1 MKKLLLLSFFA
12 LAAFALKAQKTV
24 YDANAEA
31 RAVGSFNAIQLSN
44 AFSVV
49 ITQGAEE
56 GLAVSASNADEI
68 QNIKTKVEGGVLK
81 IWYDNDKKWNRN
93 NSKLRAYISV
103 KTLDAIKAG
112 GACDV
117 KIEGTLNAQDL
128 RIDLSGASDVSGKL
142 NVSGNLKVN
151 LNGASD
157 LAISGMADNMSI
169 DASGASEVKA
179 YDFAVSNCSVEA
191 SGASS
196 VQVTVDK
203 ELSAQLSGA
212 SSVRYKGT
220 AIIKDIKTSGA
231 SSIARKS

>member
-1 MKKLLLLSFFA
+1 MKKLLLFTFFA
-12 LAAFALKAQKTV
+12 LAAVALNAQKTV

-31 RAVGSFNAIQLSN
+31 RAVGSFSAIQLSN
-44 AFSVV
+44 AFNVV

-56 GLAVSASNADEI
+56 GIAVSASDASET
-68 QNIKTKVEGGVLK
+68 QYIKTKVEGGVLK
-81 IWYDNDKKWNRN
+81 IWYDNNKRWTKNT
-93 NSKLRAYISV
+93 KLRAYISV
-103 KTLDAIKAG
+103 KTLEAIKAS

-117 KIEGTLNAQDL
+117 KIEGTLNAQNL
-128 RIDLSGASDVSGKL
+128 RIELSGASDISGKL
-142 NVSGNLKVN
+142 NVSGNLKVD

-157 LAISGMADNMSI
+157 LTISGMADNMSV
-169 DASGASEVKA
+169 DANGASEVKA
-179 YDFAVSNCSVEA
+179 YEFAVSNCSIEA

-203 ELSAQLSGA
+203 ELSAELSGA

-220 AIIKDIKTSGA
+220 AVIKEIKTSGA